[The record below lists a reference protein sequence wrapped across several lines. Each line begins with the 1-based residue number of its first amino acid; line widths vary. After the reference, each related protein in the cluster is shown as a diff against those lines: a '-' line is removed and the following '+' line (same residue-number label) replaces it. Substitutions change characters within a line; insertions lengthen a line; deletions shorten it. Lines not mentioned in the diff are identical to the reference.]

1 MYITLMFVIYNVINT
16 YDLNVYNINDYDL
29 YVIYAYNINVCDL

>member
-1 MYITLMFVIYNVINT
+1 MFVIYNVINT

-29 YVIYAYNINVCDL
+29 YVNYAYNINVCDL